1 MYVHEW
7 WWWLCISQPSN
18 QWEKPLSPGPCLCYH
33 QSYLYRNTRVQTRK
47 NHSIWLC
54 DSHTLSHRD
63 TGSWL
68 MPFNSYW
75 TSAST
80 WQNFFPLSQP
90 PSAPLPH
97 SYLSFL
103 VGVRQI
109 NVNAGFTYHTVASTT
124 LQATEWEQ
132 TAIQSTPGA
141 SKVVLQLHNTCTHCT
156 ATYWLAPFTN
166 VWHGYGGWFYW

>member
-1 MYVHEW
+1 MCMSGGDDCALASH
-7 WWWLCISQPSN
+7 LIN
-18 QWEKPLSPGPCLCYH
+18 G
-33 QSYLYRNTRVQTRK
+33 K
-47 NHSIWLC
+47 NHWARVPAYVTIRAIYTETHVSRHAKITAYGYVTAIRC
-54 DSHTLSHRD
+54 HTRIR
-63 TGSWL
+63 GVWL
-68 MPFNSYW
+68 MPFNSYS

-80 WQNFFPLSQP
+80 RQNFFPLSHP

-132 TAIQSTPGA
+132 TAIQSTLGA
-141 SKVVLQLHNTCTHCT
+141 SKVVLQLQDTCKHCM
-156 ATYWLAPFTN
+156 ATYWLAPF
-166 VWHGYGGWFYW
+166 Y

>member
-1 MYVHEW
+1 
-7 WWWLCISQPSN
+7 
-18 QWEKPLSPGPCLCYH
+18 
-33 QSYLYRNTRVQTRK
+33 
-47 NHSIWLC
+47 
-54 DSHTLSHRD
+54 
-63 TGSWL
+63 
-68 MPFNSYW
+68 MPFNSYS

-80 WQNFFPLSQP
+80 RQNFFPLSHP

-132 TAIQSTPGA
+132 TAIQSTLGA
-141 SKVVLQLHNTCTHCT
+141 SKVTTFVVHYNCTTHANTAWQHIG
-156 ATYWLAPFTN
+156 WHPFTN
-166 VWHGYGGWFYW
+166 VWHGYGG

>member
-1 MYVHEW
+1 
-7 WWWLCISQPSN
+7 
-18 QWEKPLSPGPCLCYH
+18 
-33 QSYLYRNTRVQTRK
+33 
-47 NHSIWLC
+47 
-54 DSHTLSHRD
+54 
-63 TGSWL
+63 
-68 MPFNSYW
+68 MPFNSYS

-80 WQNFFPLSQP
+80 RQNFFPLSHP

-132 TAIQSTPGA
+132 TAIQSTLGA
-141 SKVVLQLHNTCTHCT
+141 SKVVLQMHDTCKHCM
-156 ATYWLAPFTN
+156 ATYWLAPLMCGMVMVVGFTDRFRAASKCQLDYL
-166 VWHGYGGWFYW
+166 GYFEVPSFRPQSLQLPMTNKHIRAIYN